1 MKQPRSNVLCASC
14 KTRESAQWWKAPKGL
29 SSSILCDDCGIS
41 WRKYADFTKPAIRE
55 DSVPASTKGK
65 APEKREGTP
74 LNGPNAKRSKVWAKL
89 SPRYTNIPDNW
100 IPQTTKSVTPPAST
114 VPQDKCL
121 ACNHYGPLGKII
133 KCQECGFKTH
143 AGTFGV
149 IAESLDV
156 DNWLCE
162 LCQNDKVQEASLDT
176 SCLLCPKVNHDPKD
190 GVYPPADTF
199 LRAQKPTEGQ
209 GWVHVLCSVFI
220 PELTFSD
227 TTRLRLVE
235 GISVINPHRWL
246 TVSHDPY
253 SQLGL
258 SSFAERRRPPSP
270 AAYAPKEAAQ
280 WSAAVIAPRNSTS
293 LAPGRP
299 VTGSVSKSKQ

>member
-1 MKQPRSNVLCASC
+1 M
-14 KTRESAQWWKAPKGL
+14 
-29 SSSILCDDCGIS
+29 
-41 WRKYADFTKPAIRE
+41 
-55 DSVPASTKGK
+55 
-65 APEKREGTP
+65 
-74 LNGPNAKRSKVWAKL
+74 
-89 SPRYTNIPDNW
+89 
-100 IPQTTKSVTPPAST
+100 
-114 VPQDKCL
+114 PQDKCL
-121 ACNHYGPLGKII
+121 ACNHYGPLGKIV

-176 SCLLCPKVNHDPKD
+176 SCLLCPKVRHDPKD
-190 GVYPPADTF
+190 GVYPAADTF

-209 GWVHVLCSVFI
+209 GWVHVICSVFI

-246 TVSHDPY
+246 TVSPNHHSSYP
-253 SQLGL
+253 QLLNIDG
-258 SSFAERRRPPSP
+258 FP
-270 AAYAPKEAAQ
+270 A
-280 WSAAVIAPRNSTS
+280 
-293 LAPGRP
+293 L
-299 VTGSVSKSKQ
+299 

>member
-1 MKQPRSNVLCASC
+1 MPISRNLLSGRNPYQHLPRAKRLRNAKEPLSM
-14 KTRESAQWWKAPKGL
+14 AP
-29 SSSILCDDCGIS
+29 
-41 WRKYADFTKPAIRE
+41 A
-55 DSVPASTKGK
+55 
-65 APEKREGTP
+65 
-74 LNGPNAKRSKVWAKL
+74 LNGARHGLNL
-89 SPRYTNIPDNW
+89 SPSSGPNNKTL
-100 IPQTTKSVTPPAST
+100 QTTKSVTPPAST
-114 VPQDKCL
+114 VPQEVCL
-121 ACNHYGPLGKII
+121 ACHHHGPLGKIV

-176 SCLLCPKVNHDPKD
+176 SCLLCPKRHDPKD
-190 GVYPPADTF
+190 GFNPPADTF

-246 TVSHDPY
+246 TVSPQTHAHYP
-253 SQLGL
+253 LVT
-258 SSFAERRRPPSP
+258 ERRWFLALQHLLR
-270 AAYAPKEAAQ
+270 KG
-280 WSAAVIAPRNSTS
+280 WRCCS
-293 LAPGRP
+293 LL
-299 VTGSVSKSKQ
+299 

>member
-1 MKQPRSNVLCASC
+1 VADDDSEGSIVKQPRSNVLCASC
-14 KTRESAQWWKAPKGL
+14 KTRESVQWWKAPKGL
-29 SSSILCDDCGIS
+29 SSSILCEDCGVS
-41 WRKYADFTKPAIRE
+41 WRKYADFTKPVIRE
-55 DSVPASTKGK
+55 ESVSASSKGK

-74 LNGPNAKRSKVWAKL
+74 LNGPNAKRSKVRTKAIHCL
-89 SPRYTNIPDNW
+89 PNDPNGQTL
-100 IPQTTKSVTPPAST
+100 QTTKSVTPPAST

-121 ACNHYGPLGKII
+121 ACHNYGPLGKIV
-133 KCQECGFKTH
+133 KCQECGFRTH

-162 LCQNDKVQEASLDT
+162 ICQNDKVQEASLDT
-176 SCLLCPKVNHDPKD
+176 SCLLCPKVKHDPKD
-190 GVYPPADTF
+190 GIYPPADTF

-209 GWVHVLCSVFI
+209 GWVHVICSVFI

-246 TVSHDPY
+246 TVSLNPHHP
-253 SQLGL
+253 SILGC
-258 SSFAERRRPPSP
+258 
-270 AAYAPKEAAQ
+270 
-280 WSAAVIAPRNSTS
+280 
-293 LAPGRP
+293 
-299 VTGSVSKSKQ
+299 

>member
-1 MKQPRSNVLCASC
+1 MDQICPSPS
-14 KTRESAQWWKAPKGL
+14 
-29 SSSILCDDCGIS
+29 
-41 WRKYADFTKPAIRE
+41 
-55 DSVPASTKGK
+55 SVPNYQT
-65 APEKREGTP
+65 
-74 LNGPNAKRSKVWAKL
+74 L
-89 SPRYTNIPDNW
+89 
-100 IPQTTKSVTPPAST
+100 QTTKSVTPPAST
-114 VPQDKCL
+114 VPQDMCL
-121 ACNHYGPLGKII
+121 ACHHYGPLGKIV

-176 SCLLCPKVNHDPKD
+176 SCLLCPKVRHDPKN
-190 GVYPPADTF
+190 GIYPPADTF

-209 GWVHVLCSVFI
+209 GWVHVICSVFI

-246 TVSHDPY
+246 TVSPPIHTHR
-253 SQLGL
+253 
-258 SSFAERRRPPSP
+258 SSVAERR
-270 AAYAPKEAAQ
+270 
-280 WSAAVIAPRNSTS
+280 
-293 LAPGRP
+293 
-299 VTGSVSKSKQ
+299 

>member
-1 MKQPRSNVLCASC
+1 M
-14 KTRESAQWWKAPKGL
+14 
-29 SSSILCDDCGIS
+29 
-41 WRKYADFTKPAIRE
+41 
-55 DSVPASTKGK
+55 
-65 APEKREGTP
+65 
-74 LNGPNAKRSKVWAKL
+74 
-89 SPRYTNIPDNW
+89 
-100 IPQTTKSVTPPAST
+100 
-114 VPQDKCL
+114 CL
-121 ACNHYGPLGKII
+121 ACHRYGPLGKIV

-162 LCQNDKVQEASLDT
+162 LCQNDKVQEASLDS
-176 SCLLCPKVNHDPKD
+176 SCLLCPKVRHDPKN
-190 GVYPPADTF
+190 GIYPPADTF

-246 TVSHDPY
+246 TVSPPTHTHR
-253 SQLGL
+253 
-258 SSFAERRRPPSP
+258 SFVAKHRWTSSP
-270 AAYAPKEAAQ
+270 AASVAKEAALL
-280 WSAAVIAPRNSTS
+280 SVAAIVPRNSTS
-293 LAPGRP
+293 LAPGP
-299 VTGSVSKSKQ
+299 PATGSVSKSSR